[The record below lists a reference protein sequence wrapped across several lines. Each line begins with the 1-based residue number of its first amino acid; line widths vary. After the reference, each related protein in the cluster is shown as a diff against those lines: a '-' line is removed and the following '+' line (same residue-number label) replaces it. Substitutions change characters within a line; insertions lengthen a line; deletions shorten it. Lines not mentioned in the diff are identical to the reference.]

1 MTAKR
6 GINFLQ
12 TPGPTHIP
20 DRVLQ
25 AMQRQSIDFAG
36 QRFKDIAL
44 SCYPDLQ
51 QLFRTEGKV
60 FIYASNG
67 HGAWEA
73 VLANLFSPGDKVL
86 VPETGMFS
94 LSWTGMAE
102 ALGIEAEYLESDWRH
117 AVDPARIEERLREDK
132 VHRIKA
138 VLLVHTDTATS
149 VTSDIAAVRRAID
162 AAGHPA
168 LFAVDAVAS
177 LATTDFRMDDWGI
190 DVALTG
196 SQKGLMLPPGLALV
210 AVNAKALKAGE
221 TATLP
226 RFYWDWRERL
236 KEHHYKWFCGT
247 APEHLVFGLR
257 AALDLL
263 AEEGPEATFA
273 RHRRLARAT
282 RAAVAVWAEAGALD
296 FNVVEPVDRAN
307 AVTTVLMAEGQ
318 DANAVRDVCY
328 DRFDVSLGTGLGK
341 LEGRAFRIAHMGDV
355 NEPMLLGAIGCVE
368 ATLGILGVPHGSGG
382 VTAAVESLAKQD

>member
-36 QRFKDIAL
+36 QRFRDIAL
-44 SCYPDLQ
+44 SCYPDVKA
-51 QLFRTEGKV
+51 LFRTEGEV
-60 FIYASNG
+60 FLYTCNG

-94 LSWTGMAE
+94 LSWKTMAE
-102 ALGIEAEYLESDWRH
+102 ALGIVVEYIESDWRH
-117 AVDPARIEERLREDK
+117 AVDPARIEARLREDTG
-132 VHRIKA
+132 HEIKA

-149 VTSDIAAVRRAID
+149 VTSDIQTVRRAID

-177 LATTDFRMDDWGI
+177 LATVDFRMDDWGV
-190 DVALTG
+190 DATLSA

-210 AVNAKALKAGE
+210 AANAKALAACE
-221 TATLP
+221 RATLP
-226 RFYWDWRERL
+226 RYYWDWRERL

-257 AALDLL
+257 ASLDLL

-273 RHRRLARAT
+273 RHRRLARAA
-282 RAAVAVWAEAGALD
+282 RAAVAVWAEGGALD
-296 FNVVEPVDRAN
+296 FNVVEPVDRAE

-318 DANAVRDVCY
+318 DANAVRNVCY
-328 DRFDVSLGTGLGK
+328 DRFDVSLGTGLGQ
-341 LEGRAFRIAHMGDV
+341 LEGHGFRIAHMGDV
-355 NEPMLLGAIGCVE
+355 NEPMLLGALGCVE
-368 ATLGILGVPHGSGG
+368 ATLGILGVPHGAGG
-382 VTAAVESLAKQD
+382 VTAAIETLARQD

>member
-12 TPGPTHIP
+12 TPGPTHVP

-36 QRFKDIAL
+36 ERFREIAL
-44 SCYPDLQ
+44 SCYPDVRK
-51 QLFRTEGKV
+51 LFRTEGEV
-60 FIYASNG
+60 FLYTCNG

-73 VLANLFSPGDKVL
+73 VLSNLFSPGDRVL

-94 LSWTGMAE
+94 LSWKGMAE
-102 ALGIEAEYLESDWRH
+102 ALGVVVEYLESDWRH
-117 AVDPARIEERLREDK
+117 AVDPARVEQRLREDSA
-132 VHRIKA
+132 REIKA

-149 VTSDIAAVRRAID
+149 VTSDVAAVRRAID

-177 LATTDFRMDDWGI
+177 LATTDFRMDDWGV
-190 DVALTG
+190 DATLSA
-196 SQKGLMLPPGLALV
+196 SQKGLMLPPGLAIV
-210 AVNAKALKAGE
+210 AANEKALAACE
-221 TATLP
+221 EATLP

-273 RHRRLARAT
+273 RHRRLARAA
-282 RAAVAVWAEAGALD
+282 RAAVGTWAQGGALD
-296 FNVVEPVDRAN
+296 FNVVEPVDRAE
-307 AVTTVLMAEGQ
+307 AVTTVLMAEGG
-318 DANAVRDVCY
+318 DANAVRDTCY
-328 DRFDVSLGTGLGK
+328 DRFDVSLGTGLGQ
-341 LEGRAFRIAHMGDV
+341 LDGRGFRIAHMGDV
-355 NEPMLLGAIGCVE
+355 NEPMLLGALGSVE
-368 ATLGILGVPHGSGG
+368 ATLKILGIPHGAG
-382 VTAAVESLAKQD
+382 VTAAIESLAGQE

>member
-1 MTAKR
+1 MAAKR
-6 GINFLQ
+6 GINFLH

-36 QRFKDIAL
+36 QQFVDIAV

-51 QLFRTEGKV
+51 KLFRTEGKV

-73 VLANLFSPGDKVL
+73 VLSNLFSPGDTVL

-94 LSWTGMAE
+94 LSWKAMAE
-102 ALGIEAEYLESDWRH
+102 ALGIRVEYLESDWRH
-117 AVDPARIEERLREDK
+117 AVDPARIEERLRQDNRHE
-132 VHRIKA
+132 IKA
-138 VLLVHTDTATS
+138 LLLVHTDTATS
-149 VTSDIAAVRRAID
+149 VTSDIAAARRALD
-162 AAGHPA
+162 AAGHPG

-177 LATTDFRMDDWGI
+177 LATTDFRMDDWEI

-210 AVNAKALKAGE
+210 AVNDKALAAGK

-226 RFYWDWRERL
+226 RFYWDWQERL

-257 AALDLL
+257 ATLDLL

-273 RHRRLARAT
+273 RHRRLARAA
-282 RAAVAVWAEAGALD
+282 RAAVAVWAEAGTLD
-296 FNVVEPVDRAN
+296 FNVVEPVDRAE
-307 AVTTVLMAEGQ
+307 AVTTVLMAEDQ
-318 DANAVRDVCY
+318 DANAVRKVCY

-341 LEGRAFRIAHMGDV
+341 LDGRAFRIAHMGDV
-355 NEPMLLGAIGCVE
+355 NEPMLLGALGCVE
-368 ATLGILGVPHGSGG
+368 ATLGLLGVPHGAGG
-382 VTAAVESLAKQD
+382 VTAAVETLARQD